1 MAFKEIPVEELKLN
15 PFTDLKKYCIVTAG
29 NEKKCNPMLVTWG
42 GFGVLWRKPVVTVYI
57 RQSRYTKEILDAQ
70 DYFTLSFLP
79 EVYKPQESYLG
90 SHSGRNEDKFAG
102 SGLHPYFPDENSAGV
117 EEAHLILICRKIYTH
132 EMKEECYTDREVYE
146 RWNSG
151 KQAGNN
157 HSAYLGEIVKVLV
170 KE

>member
-1 MAFKEIPVEELKLN
+1 
-15 PFTDLKKYCIVTAG
+15 
-29 NEKKCNPMLVTWG
+29 MLVTWG

-102 SGLHPYFPDENSAGV
+102 SGLHPYFPDEFSAGV

-132 EMKEECYTDREVYE
+132 EIYE

-151 KQAGNN
+151 KPAGNN
-157 HSAYLGEIVKVLV
+157 HSAYLGEIVKILV